1 MIRRRA
7 FAAADVD
14 TFETQ
19 PSPLSRALENS
30 PVHSRPMRA
39 LTILRQGSPVLPNV
53 ALTPDFRDPT
63 PAAGQVV
70 VRTEAAALNHL
81 DLWVGRGLPGID
93 IQYPA
98 ISGSDGAGIVESVGA
113 GVDTSWIGRRVLLN
127 AAVPIADQ
135 AKPGLRATPADIT
148 MIGEHGP
155 GCLAERFVAP
165 VTNVLEIGESD
176 PVEAAA
182 FGLTHLTAW
191 RMMVTQ
197 AGLRS
202 GSLVLITGIGGGVAL
217 AALAIARHFGCETI
231 VTSRH
236 LWKLERAKALG
247 ATHCV
252 HDDGQDWSR
261 DVRQLTA
268 RRGVDLCVDS
278 VGKAVHGSCIKSLA
292 RGGCFAT
299 CGATTGPDATTDLTR
314 IFWNQ
319 LRLVGST
326 MGDMREFREVVSL
339 FRSGAIRPVI
349 DHVFAPT
356 EGRAAFER
364 LEAGEQF
371 GKLVID
377 WRKD

>member
-1 MIRRRA
+1 
-7 FAAADVD
+7 
-14 TFETQ
+14 
-19 PSPLSRALENS
+19 
-30 PVHSRPMRA
+30 MRA
-39 LTILRQGSPVLPNV
+39 LTIQRQGSPVLPNV
-53 ALTPDFRDPT
+53 ALVGDFPDPVARD
-63 PAAGQVV
+63 GEVV

-93 IQYPA
+93 IRYPA
-98 ISGSDGAGIVESVGA
+98 ISGSDGAGAIESVGA
-113 GVDTSWIGRRVLLN
+113 GVDAAWIGKRVLLN
-127 AAVPIADQ
+127 AAVPRPDRLV
-135 AKPGLRATPADIT
+135 PGLRPAPHDIV

-155 GCLAERFVAP
+155 GCLAERFTAP
-165 VTNVLEIGESD
+165 IANLLEIGDSD

-197 AGLRS
+197 AGLKA
-202 GSLVLITGIGGGVAL
+202 GMVVLITGIGGGVAL

-236 LWKLERAKALG
+236 AWKLERARALG
-247 ATHCV
+247 AHHTV
-252 HDDGQDWSR
+252 LDTGADWSR
-261 DVRQLTA
+261 EVRQLTG

-278 VGKAVHGSCIKSLA
+278 VGKSIHGSCIKSLA
-292 RGGCFAT
+292 RGGTFAT

-326 MGDMREFREVVSL
+326 MGDMAEFRQVVSL
-339 FRSGAIRPVI
+339 FRSGAIRPQI
-349 DHVFAPT
+349 DRVFAPSD
-356 EGRAAFER
+356 GVQAFER

-371 GKLVID
+371 GKLVVD
-377 WRKD
+377 WRRA